1 MTLLS
6 TAYFPNIEYFRRI
19 IEADEIQID
28 IFETFP
34 KQTYRNRCEILAANG
49 VQSLIVN
56 VEKGRTGKL
65 ITKSIKISYAENW
78 AQKHIMSIISA
89 YSSAPFFEYYWY
101 EFEKILNK
109 KEKFLIDLN
118 QKILQQC
125 IDFLEI
131 DKKINYTDEFIPIE
145 NNFEDYRFKI
155 TPKIR
160 NFKNNRYI
168 QVFSDRFEFIPNMS
182 ILDLLFNL
190 GPEAYTYIK
199 NIKS

>member
-6 TAYFPNIEYFRRI
+6 TAYFPNIEYLKKI
-19 IEADEIQID
+19 IEADEILID
-28 IFETFP
+28 IYEHFP

-49 VQSLIVN
+49 VQSLTEN
-56 VEKGRTGKL
+56 VEKGRTGKI
-65 ITKSIKISYAENW
+65 ITKLIKISYTENW
-78 AQKHIMSIISA
+78 VKNHIIAITSA
-89 YSSAPFFEYYWY
+89 YKSAPFFEYYWY
-101 EFEKILNK
+101 EFEQILNK
-109 KEKFLIDLN
+109 NEKYLIDLN

-131 DKKINYTDEFIPIE
+131 DKKINYTSDFIPLE

>member
-6 TAYFPNIEYFRRI
+6 TAYFPNIEYFKRI
-19 IEADEIQID
+19 IEADEILID
-28 IFETFP
+28 IYEHFP

-49 VQSLIVN
+49 VQSLTEN
-56 VEKGRTGKL
+56 VEKGRTGKI
-65 ITKSIKISYAENW
+65 ITKLIKISYTENW
-78 AQKHIMSIISA
+78 VKNHIIAITSA
-89 YSSAPFFEYYWY
+89 YKSAPFFEYYWY
-101 EFEKILNK
+101 EFEQILNK
-109 KEKFLIDLN
+109 NEKYLIDLN

-131 DKKINYTDEFIPIE
+131 DKKINYTSDFIPLE